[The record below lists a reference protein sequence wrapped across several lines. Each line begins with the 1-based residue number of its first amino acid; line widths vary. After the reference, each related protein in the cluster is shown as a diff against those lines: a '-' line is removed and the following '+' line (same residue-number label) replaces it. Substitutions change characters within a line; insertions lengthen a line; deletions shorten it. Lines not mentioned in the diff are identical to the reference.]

1 MKLEEIQAL
10 DLEGIEAR
18 SMEIKEEMNNEN
30 ADLETLSAE
39 IDALEE
45 RKNAIIEEQK
55 RAQAAVIAGAG
66 VTIEKTE
73 EKKTMPTMKEI
84 RSSEKYVNA
93 YAEYIKSGDDKEVRA
108 ILTEGAGSDYQV
120 DGSAGVP
127 VPVAVEDRIMTAWDD
142 DAVLSRVRRTNVK
155 GILKVGFELSA
166 TGAGYHAEGASAP
179 NEEVL
184 KLGIVELVPQ
194 TIKKWVTVSDEAMDL
209 KGQAFLDY
217 VMDEI
222 EYRIVKFAADE
233 VVDAIVDAPTTATTS
248 AASVA
253 NVESDGAIT
262 DFIDAVSLL
271 SDEARNPVV
280 IINKQS
286 YAYYKGLAMAAGYA
300 VDPFDGMEVIFNNSL
315 AAVSAAGDGDAFA
328 IVGDLNG
335 VTANFTNGYEPSIK
349 IDDLSLAEKD
359 LVKIVGRLPIAI
371 GVTACGRFA
380 VVKKAD
386 GNS

>member
-1 MKLEEIQAL
+1 MTREDIMAL
-10 DLEGIEAR
+10 DMEGIETR
-18 SMEIKEEMNNEN
+18 SMEIKDEMNTEG

-39 IDALEE
+39 VDALEE
-45 RKNAIIEEQK
+45 RKAALIEEQK

-66 VTIEKTE
+66 QEIEKEE
-73 EKKTMPTMKEI
+73 EKKMPTMKEI

-93 YAEYIKSGDDKEVRA
+93 YAEYIKSGDDKELRA
-108 ILTEGAGSDYQV
+108 ILTEGASSDYQV

-127 VPVAVEDRIMTAWDD
+127 VPVAVEDRIMTAWDN
-142 DAVLSRVRRTNVK
+142 DAILSRVRRTNVK

-166 TGAGYHAEGASAP
+166 TAAGYHAEGASAP

-194 TIKKWVTVSDEAMDL
+194 TIKKWITISDEAMDL

-253 NVESDGAIT
+253 NIETDGAIT

-271 SDEARNPVV
+271 SDEAVNPV
-280 IINKQS
+280 IIMNKQS

-300 VDPFDGMEVIFNNSL
+300 VDPFDGMDVLFNNTLS
-315 AAVSAAGDGDAFA
+315 AVGTASADDAIA

-335 VTANFTNGYEPSIK
+335 VTVNFTNGYEPTIK

-359 LVKIVGRLPIAI
+359 LVKIVGRLPLAI

-380 VVKKAD
+380 VIVKA
-386 GNS
+386 GE

>member
-1 MKLEEIQAL
+1 MTREDIMAL
-10 DLEGIEAR
+10 DMEGIETR
-18 SMEIKEEMNNEN
+18 SMEIKDEMNTEG

-39 IDALEE
+39 VDALEE
-45 RKNAIIEEQK
+45 RKAALIEEQK

-66 VTIEKTE
+66 QEIEKEE
-73 EKKTMPTMKEI
+73 EKKMPTMKEI

-108 ILTEGAGSDYQV
+108 ILTEGASSDYQV

-127 VPVAVEDRIMTAWDD
+127 VPVAVEDRIMTAWDN
-142 DAVLSRVRRTNVK
+142 DAILSRVRRTNVK

-166 TGAGYHAEGASAP
+166 TGAGVHAEGASAP
-179 NEEVL
+179 SEEVL

-194 TIKKWVTVSDEAMDL
+194 TIKKWITVSDEAMDL

-222 EYRIVKFAADE
+222 EYRIVKFAADT
-233 VVDAIVDAPTTATTS
+233 VVGAITSAPDTATTS
-248 AASVA
+248 AASVT
-253 NVESDGAIT
+253 NIESDGAIT
-262 DFIDAVSLL
+262 DFIDAVSML
-271 SDEARNPVV
+271 SDEAQNPVIV
-280 IINKQS
+280 INKQS

-300 VDPFDGMEVIFNNSL
+300 VDPFDGMEVLFNNTL
-315 AAVSAAGDGDAFA
+315 PAVSAATSGEAFA

-335 VTANFTNGYEPSIK
+335 VTANFTNGYEPTIK

-359 LVKIVGRLPIAI
+359 LVKVVGRLPIAI
-371 GVTACGRFA
+371 AVTACGRF
-380 VVKKAD
+380 VNVCKT
-386 GNS
+386 SE

>member
-1 MKLEEIQAL
+1 MTREEIMAL
-10 DLEGIEAR
+10 DMEGIETR
-18 SMEIKEEMNNEN
+18 SMEIKDEMNNEG

-39 IDALEE
+39 VDALEE
-45 RKNAIIEEQK
+45 RKRSLIEEQRK
-55 RAQAAVIAGAG
+55 AQEAVANGAG
-66 VTIEKTE
+66 QTIEKEE
-73 EKKTMPTMKEI
+73 EKKMPTMKEI

-93 YAEYIKSGDDKEVRA
+93 YAEYIKSGDDREVRS
-108 ILTEGAGSDYQV
+108 ILTENAGDSYQV

-127 VPVAVEDRIMTAWDD
+127 VPVAVEDRIMTAWDN
-142 DAVLSRVRRTNVK
+142 DAILSRVRRTNVK

-166 TGAGYHAEGASAP
+166 TAAGIHAEGAPAP
-179 NEEVL
+179 TEEVL

-194 TIKKWVTVSDEAMDL
+194 TIKKWITVSDEAMDL

-222 EYRIVKFAADE
+222 EYRIVKYAADNIILN
-233 VVDAIVDAPTTATTS
+233 IVMAPTTATTS

-253 NVESDGAIT
+253 NITSAGAIT
-262 DFIDAVSLL
+262 DFINAVSAL
-271 SDEARNPVV
+271 SDEAQNPVI

-300 VDPFDGMEVIFNNSL
+300 VDPFDGMEVLFNNSL
-315 AAVSAAGDGDAFA
+315 PAVSAATSGNAFA

-335 VTANFTNGYEPSIK
+335 VTVNFTNGYEPSIK

-359 LVKIVGRLPIAI
+359 LVKVVGRLPIASGI
-371 GVTACGRFA
+371 TACGRFT
-380 VVKKAD
+380 VIKKGA
-386 GNS
+386 